1 MKKSIISA
9 ALVLG
14 FAFAGNAMADD
25 CNNPVFAGLT
35 ANHTKEVTVC
45 LNNDETLR
53 YTFGK
58 VNQKPEMDLT
68 VGGDKASWASQ
79 STALTSISEVNIVNG
94 KTVYNVAAG
103 SDDEGQAFAMLT
115 VRSGAKVLATIKL
128 DPKTVYNDVGL
139 LADTNIPETDEL

>member
-25 CNNPVFAGLT
+25 CNNPVFSGKT
-35 ANHTKEVTVC
+35 ANHAKEVTVC

-68 VGGDKASWASQ
+68 VGANKANWAQ
-79 STALTSISEVNIVNG
+79 SNSRLVSLSEVTIFNG
-94 KTVYNVAAG
+94 KTKYNVASG
-103 SDDEGQAFAMLT
+103 SDDEGQAFANLT
-115 VRSGAKVLATIKL
+115 VYSGAKVLATIKL